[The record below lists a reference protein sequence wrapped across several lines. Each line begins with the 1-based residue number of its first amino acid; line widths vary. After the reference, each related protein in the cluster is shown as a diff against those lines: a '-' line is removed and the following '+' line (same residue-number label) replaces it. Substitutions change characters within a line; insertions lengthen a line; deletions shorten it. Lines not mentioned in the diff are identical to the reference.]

1 MTTTSSRSSCLSC
14 FQQQKHSRRLFSR
27 SSFLLKKHRHHR
39 RHRKQQLFVAVKSS
53 TTQRE
58 NDPNNSELL
67 LVAVA
72 VGVTTGLAVS
82 AFNLAESHVH
92 ASVFDFTFQTFL
104 VAPSET
110 DVDVLTTETTNEM
123 LLNKFQTLSQN
134 SGNASFV
141 SHSLQVI
148 VPTLGGCVVS
158 ALRDVAG
165 GSFLGEEAV
174 GTATSRAATAAAAVS
189 TREEENKNATKT
201 SSVVLEDVKKTVLK
215 TVAAVV
221 TLGTGASLGP
231 EGPSV
236 EIGAAVS
243 SGVGRVASYFE
254 LKAFGVDEKK
264 SINNNNNINGNSNIS
279 SSVGNVGLLAAGA
292 AAGLSAGFGAPIAGL
307 FFGFES
313 VLARNSTYT
322 FGQQQFNNA
331 STTEMVIVAAV
342 LAGTMT
348 NLLLG
353 ESPSFN
359 VPPFEL
365 LTLAELPLYLPLG
378 LLCGA
383 TAIIFRGVSNRTTDL
398 AGFLSDSHAKSGFGI
413 PRYAQ
418 APLGGFALGIFSIF
432 YPEVSYNGFDNVNA
446 LLTTDVL
453 QIYKPELLV
462 QLIAA
467 KLLATS
473 LCRSSGLVGGVYA
486 PSLFMG
492 AALGAS
498 YGGFLAHMDSMSN
511 LIEVAPPQAY
521 ALVGMAGVLASVCRV
536 PLTAILLLFELTGNA
551 KIILPLMGTVGVAS
565 WAVKS
570 ADAWFDTQQTA
581 GLIFEE
587 ASMDSGDGFANA
599 SFDEFAKIDDRES
612 KSATSIY
619 DNFAR
624 VGFEGTETE
633 TTTTSTTR
641 RSAAAKVLH
650 ESAALVDVSKTCAKV
665 YKDAKLKDVAEKMIE
680 ERHVGSLATTSH
692 AVVYDKF
699 IEESAAYKTP
709 IGVIS
714 VVALANAVD
723 GNKDGYYDVEM
734 KAKDVMEPIGCILS
748 AEETMEMNMNR
759 FKQAECEIGVIF
771 NEDGDIK
778 ALIDLREFTV
788 FESSN
793 RVADFANE
801 K

>member
-1 MTTTSSRSSCLSC
+1 
-14 FQQQKHSRRLFSR
+14 
-27 SSFLLKKHRHHR
+27 
-39 RHRKQQLFVAVKSS
+39 
-53 TTQRE
+53 
-58 NDPNNSELL
+58 
-67 LVAVA
+67 VA

-92 ASVFDFTFQTFL
+92 ASVFAFTFQTFL
-104 VAPSET
+104 VPSSSET
-110 DVDVLTTETTNEM
+110 IAQTTIKTDVV
-123 LLNKFQTLSQN
+123 LNKFQTLSQN

-158 ALRDVAG
+158 ALRDLAG

-174 GTATSRAATAAAAVS
+174 GTATSRAASASASASAAVS
-189 TREEENKNATKT
+189 RDEENKNATTKT
-201 SSVVLEDVKKTVLK
+201 SSVVVEDVKKTVLK

-254 LKAFGVDEKK
+254 LKAFGVDERK

-292 AAGLSAGFGAPIAGL
+292 AAGLLAGFGAPIAGL

-413 PRYAQ
+413 PKYAQ

-446 LLTTDVL
+446 LLTTGVL

-536 PLTAILLLFELTGNA
+536 P
-551 KIILPLMGTVGVAS
+551 S
-565 WAVKS
+565 
-570 ADAWFDTQQTA
+570 
-581 GLIFEE
+581 
-587 ASMDSGDGFANA
+587 
-599 SFDEFAKIDDRES
+599 
-612 KSATSIY
+612 
-619 DNFAR
+619 
-624 VGFEGTETE
+624 
-633 TTTTSTTR
+633 
-641 RSAAAKVLH
+641 
-650 ESAALVDVSKTCAKV
+650 
-665 YKDAKLKDVAEKMIE
+665 
-680 ERHVGSLATTSH
+680 
-692 AVVYDKF
+692 
-699 IEESAAYKTP
+699 
-709 IGVIS
+709 
-714 VVALANAVD
+714 
-723 GNKDGYYDVEM
+723 
-734 KAKDVMEPIGCILS
+734 
-748 AEETMEMNMNR
+748 
-759 FKQAECEIGVIF
+759 
-771 NEDGDIK
+771 
-778 ALIDLREFTV
+778 
-788 FESSN
+788 
-793 RVADFANE
+793 
-801 K
+801 

>member
-1 MTTTSSRSSCLSC
+1 M
-14 FQQQKHSRRLFSR
+14 
-27 SSFLLKKHRHHR
+27 
-39 RHRKQQLFVAVKSS
+39 
-53 TTQRE
+53 
-58 NDPNNSELL
+58 
-67 LVAVA
+67 
-72 VGVTTGLAVS
+72 TTGLAVS

>member
-1 MTTTSSRSSCLSC
+1 MSC
-14 FQQQKHSRRLFSR
+14 FQQQKQKHRRLFSR
-27 SSFLLKKHRHHR
+27 SSFLLKTHRRPRR
-39 RHRKQQLFVAVKSS
+39 RHRKQQRFVVVKSS

-201 SSVVLEDVKKTVLK
+201 SSVVVEDVKKTVLK

-264 SINNNNNINGNSNIS
+264 SINNNNNNNNNSNGNSNIS

-587 ASMDSGDGFANA
+587 ASMDSGDGFANV

-665 YKDAKLKDVAEKMIE
+665 YKDAKLKDVAKKMME

-692 AVVYDKF
+692 AIVYDKF

-748 AEETMEMNMNR
+748 AEETMETNMNR

-771 NEDGDIK
+771 SDDGDIK

>member
-1 MTTTSSRSSCLSC
+1 MTTTSSRSCLSR
-14 FQQQKHSRRLFSR
+14 FRREKHSRRLFSR
-27 SSFLLKKHRHHR
+27 SSFLIKTHHRRRHR
-39 RHRKQQLFVAVKSS
+39 RHRKQQLFVVVKSS
-53 TTQRE
+53 SAQRE

-104 VAPSET
+104 VPSSSET
-110 DVDVLTTETTNEM
+110 IAQTTIKTDVV
-123 LLNKFQTLSQN
+123 LNKFQTLSQN

-158 ALRDVAG
+158 ALRDLAG

-174 GTATSRAATAAAAVS
+174 GTATSRAASASAAVS
-189 TREEENKNATKT
+189 RDEENKNATTKT
-201 SSVVLEDVKKTVLK
+201 SSVVVEDVKKTVLK

-254 LKAFGVDEKK
+254 LKAFGVDERK

-292 AAGLSAGFGAPIAGL
+292 AAGLLAGFGAPIAGL

-446 LLTTDVL
+446 LLTTGVL

-551 KIILPLMGTVGVAS
+551 KTILPLMGTVGVAS

-665 YKDAKLKDVAEKMIE
+665 YKDAKLKGVAKKMME

-692 AVVYDKF
+692 AIVYDEF

-748 AEETMEMNMNR
+748 AEETMETNMNR

-771 NEDGDIK
+771 SEDGDIK

>member
-1 MTTTSSRSSCLSC
+1 MSC
-14 FQQQKHSRRLFSR
+14 FQQQKQKHRRLFSR
-27 SSFLLKKHRHHR
+27 SSFSIKNHHPHR
-39 RHRKQQLFVAVKSS
+39 RHRKQQLFVVVKSS

-201 SSVVLEDVKKTVLK
+201 SSVVVEDVKKTVLK

-264 SINNNNNINGNSNIS
+264 SINNNNNNNINGNSNIS

-398 AGFLSDSHAKSGFGI
+398 ACFLSDSHAKSGFGI

-665 YKDAKLKDVAEKMIE
+665 YKDAKLKDVAKKMME

-692 AVVYDKF
+692 AIVYDKF

-748 AEETMEMNMNR
+748 AEETMETNMNR

-771 NEDGDIK
+771 SDDGDIK

>member
-1 MTTTSSRSSCLSC
+1 LSC

-201 SSVVLEDVKKTVLK
+201 SSVVVEDVKKTVLK

-264 SINNNNNINGNSNIS
+264 SINNNNNNNINGNSNIS

-398 AGFLSDSHAKSGFGI
+398 ACFLSDSHAKSGFGI

-665 YKDAKLKDVAEKMIE
+665 YKDAKLKDVAKKMME

-692 AVVYDKF
+692 AIVYDEF

-748 AEETMEMNMNR
+748 AEETMETNMNR

-771 NEDGDIK
+771 SDDGDIK

>member
-1 MTTTSSRSSCLSC
+1 VSC
-14 FQQQKHSRRLFSR
+14 FQQQKQKHRRLFSR
-27 SSFLLKKHRHHR
+27 SSFLLKTHRRPRR
-39 RHRKQQLFVAVKSS
+39 RHRKQQRFVVVKSS

-110 DVDVLTTETTNEM
+110 DVDVLTTETTNEL

>member
-1 MTTTSSRSSCLSC
+1 MTTTSSRSCLSR
-14 FQQQKHSRRLFSR
+14 FRREKHSRRLFSR
-27 SSFLLKKHRHHR
+27 SSFLIKTHHRRRHR
-39 RHRKQQLFVAVKSS
+39 RHRKQQLFVVVKSS
-53 TTQRE
+53 SAQRE

-92 ASVFDFTFQTFL
+92 ASVFAFTFQTFL
-104 VAPSET
+104 VPSSSET
-110 DVDVLTTETTNEM
+110 IAQTTIKTDVV
-123 LLNKFQTLSQN
+123 LNKFQTLSQN

-158 ALRDVAG
+158 ALRDLAG

-174 GTATSRAATAAAAVS
+174 GTATSRAASASAAVS
-189 TREEENKNATKT
+189 RDEENKNATTKT
-201 SSVVLEDVKKTVLK
+201 SSVVVEDVKKTVLK

-254 LKAFGVDEKK
+254 LKAFGVDERK

-292 AAGLSAGFGAPIAGL
+292 AAGLLAGFGAPIAGL

-413 PRYAQ
+413 PKYAQ

-446 LLTTDVL
+446 LLTTGVL

-551 KIILPLMGTVGVAS
+551 KTILPLMGTVGVAS

-665 YKDAKLKDVAEKMIE
+665 YKDAKLKDVAKKMME

-692 AVVYDKF
+692 AIVYDEF

-748 AEETMEMNMNR
+748 AEETMETNMNR

-771 NEDGDIK
+771 SEDGDIK

>member
-1 MTTTSSRSSCLSC
+1 VSC
-14 FQQQKHSRRLFSR
+14 FQQQKQKHRRLFSR
-27 SSFLLKKHRHHR
+27 SSFSIKNHHPHR
-39 RHRKQQLFVAVKSS
+39 RHRKQQLFVVVKSS

-201 SSVVLEDVKKTVLK
+201 SSVVVEDVKKTVLK

-264 SINNNNNINGNSNIS
+264 SINNNNNNNINGNSNIS

-665 YKDAKLKDVAEKMIE
+665 YKDAKLKDVAKKMME

-692 AVVYDKF
+692 AIVYDKF

-748 AEETMEMNMNR
+748 AEETMETNMNR

-771 NEDGDIK
+771 SDDGDIK

>member
-1 MTTTSSRSSCLSC
+1 VSC
-14 FQQQKHSRRLFSR
+14 FQQQKQKHRRLFSR
-27 SSFLLKKHRHHR
+27 SSFLLKTHRRPRR
-39 RHRKQQLFVAVKSS
+39 RHRKQQRFVVVKSS

-201 SSVVLEDVKKTVLK
+201 SSVVVEDVKKTVLK

-264 SINNNNNINGNSNIS
+264 SINNNNNNNSNGNSNIS

-587 ASMDSGDGFANA
+587 ASMDSGDGFANV

-665 YKDAKLKDVAEKMIE
+665 YKDAKLKDVAKKMME

-692 AVVYDKF
+692 AIVYDKF

-748 AEETMEMNMNR
+748 AEETMETNMNR

-771 NEDGDIK
+771 SDDGDIK